1 MPAPDAK
8 ESGATVDVDV
18 STGKTTAAVAKRLA
32 LHGLDYR
39 VPAKANRLDFMLG
52 GLTLVALTVLAVS
65 GIVLTQYY
73 NPTPLGAHGSVRYMI
88 TDVPLATLLRDM
100 HVWSASLAV
109 MLVFAHLVAVFWR
122 RSFRNPREG
131 LWWSGVLLLALLFGL
146 AFTGTVLRGDQEAV
160 EALAH
165 AVAGADLLGPAG
177 ALLQEGFTPSSP
189 LVTRL
194 YAIHVSV
201 LPLALVLLLGLHL
214 WLIRHLGVS
223 AGGTERAL
231 FRTHLRRLGGFGL
244 LLVAIVGILSLLA
257 PHALLA
263 PGVEGFELTK
273 PSWEFLW
280 IYAAENL
287 FGMTGMV
294 IAPAVLFGF
303 LAIVPIS
310 DRAVGTLA
318 TATRVLGVVL
328 FVALVAAIVY
338 AAVTPGQVHL
348 GM

>member
-1 MPAPDAK
+1 
-8 ESGATVDVDV
+8 
-18 STGKTTAAVAKRLA
+18 LA
-32 LHGLDYR
+32 FHGLEYR

-52 GLTLVALTVLAVS
+52 GLTLVALTMLAVT

-88 TDVPLATLLRDM
+88 TDVPLATFLRDM
-100 HVWSASLAV
+100 HVWGASLAV
-109 MLVFAHLVAVFWR
+109 ILVFAHLVAVFWR
-122 RSFRNPREG
+122 RGFRNPREG

-177 ALLQEGFTPSSP
+177 ALFQEGFTPSSP

-194 YAIHVSV
+194 YAVHVSV
-201 LPLALVLLLGLHL
+201 LPLVLVLLLGLHL
-214 WLIRHLGVS
+214 WLVRQLGVS
-223 AGGTERAL
+223 AGGTEQVL
-231 FRTHLRRLGGFGL
+231 FRTHLRLLGGFAL
-244 LLVAIVGILSLLA
+244 LLVALAGMLSLAA
-257 PHALLA
+257 PHDLLA
-263 PGVEGFELTK
+263 PGLEGFEVTK
-273 PSWEFLW
+273 PSWAFLW

-287 FGMTGMV
+287 FGMAGMM
-294 IAPAVLFGF
+294 IAPAILFGF

-310 DRAVGTLA
+310 DRAAGTLA
-318 TATRVLGVVL
+318 TATRVVGVVL